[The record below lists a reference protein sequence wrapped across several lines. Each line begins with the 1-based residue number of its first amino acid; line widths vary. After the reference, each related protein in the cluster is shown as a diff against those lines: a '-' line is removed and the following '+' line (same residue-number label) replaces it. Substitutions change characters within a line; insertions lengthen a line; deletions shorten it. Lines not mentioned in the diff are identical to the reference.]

1 MKVAPL
7 FRPDIVESKDHWI
20 AQDLADAPVSQLMK
34 QIGRIGCRKK
44 EQKECYVC
52 EFAGAHLRTDSK
64 E

>member
-1 MKVAPL
+1 
-7 FRPDIVESKDHWI
+7 
-20 AQDLADAPVSQLMK
+20 VSQLMK